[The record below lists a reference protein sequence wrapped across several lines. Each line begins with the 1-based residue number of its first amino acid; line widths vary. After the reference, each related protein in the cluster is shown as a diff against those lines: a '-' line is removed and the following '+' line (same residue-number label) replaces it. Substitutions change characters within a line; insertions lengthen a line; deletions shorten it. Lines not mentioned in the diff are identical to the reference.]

1 MTRNPAPAEATR
13 GPPRPL
19 RSARGPPATSPSLPL
34 SKGGSAPAPGDGP
47 TVGAGPP
54 ACPGKRARAEGRTP
68 ARSPHLGERQL
79 QPDHVGLP
87 GDPPLLVGLMQVV
100 IDGGGRVV
108 ARGAGRVR
116 RWEGRPGGM
125 RAPNLRGCA
134 PGSRARRRAR
144 RVRPAHHI
152 SAVCRLAERAGATG
166 PEPRSARRRRKP
178 RGAERRPPSD
188 ATLRCNFP

>member
-34 SKGGSAPAPGDGP
+34 SKGGSAPAPGGGP
-47 TVGAGPP
+47 TVGAGPR
-54 ACPGKRARAEGRTP
+54 ACPGKRARAEGRAP

-87 GDPPLLVGLMQVV
+87 GDPPLLVHLMQVV

-134 PGSRARRRAR
+134 PGRRARRRAR
-144 RVRPAHHI
+144 RVR
-152 SAVCRLAERAGATG
+152 RA
-166 PEPRSARRRRKP
+166 PH
-178 RGAERRPPSD
+178 ERRVQSGGAGGRPRTGAQERTPQEE
-188 ATLRCNFP
+188 AEGG